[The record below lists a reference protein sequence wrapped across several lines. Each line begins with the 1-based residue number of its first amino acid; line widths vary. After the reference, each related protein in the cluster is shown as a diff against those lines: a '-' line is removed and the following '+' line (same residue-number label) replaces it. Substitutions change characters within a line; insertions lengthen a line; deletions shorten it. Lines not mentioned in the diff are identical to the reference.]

1 MLKHIPVLL
10 ILLLACGA
18 YSPHAVADTDTHAS
32 CPGKL
37 VCSVESRGGHKL
49 PGDPGKT
56 DDKPAPGNK
65 PANPRECSTDNQS
78 VPCTHAFGTW
88 IDSLR
93 MWCQPKKLQPPKTDP
108 IWNNKT
114 DGQIYICTRPKGTN
128 IADPAM
134 QLTIWMP
141 TNTPPPP
148 PDPKQLA
155 WKALATINLQ
165 PITPGTTPTT
175 LEQNP
180 NALGAVGMP
189 LWLWPKNPT
198 PNQLGPTTAS
208 ATEQGH
214 TVTITAK
221 AQSITWNLGNNTPPI
236 TCTTWKQPH
245 HNTHPNTPVTCGTQ
259 TGYHHQGRYTI
270 TATTNWTIHW
280 QGIGQQGT
288 LHHTTTTQQTL
299 KIGELHAL
307 NTNPKHN

>member
-1 MLKHIPVLL
+1 MLKHLVTALGVALLTYMTIP
-10 ILLLACGA
+10 A
-18 YSPHAVADTDTHAS
+18 YAIVDCTDG
-32 CPGKL
+32 GK
-37 VCSVESRGGHKL
+37 CTIEESGGHQV
-49 PGDPGKT
+49 PGDPNKT
-56 DDKPAPGNK
+56 DDKPAPGKK
-65 PANPRECSTDNQS
+65 PGKPRQCHIGNQPI
-78 VPCTHAFGTW
+78 PCTNTFGTW
-88 IDSLR
+88 INTR
-93 MWCQPKKLQPPKTDP
+93 QMWCKPKQPQPPNTDP
-108 IWNNKT
+108 IWKNNT
-114 DGQIYICTRPKGTN
+114 EGNIYICTRPEHTN

-134 QLTIWMP
+134 QTTTWLP
-141 TNTPPPP
+141 NTNPTPPPNP
-148 PDPKQLA
+148 EQLA
-155 WKALATINLQ
+155 WKALATIHLQ

-189 LWLWPKNPT
+189 LWLWPRNPT

-245 HNTHPNTPVTCGTQ
+245 KNTHPNTPVTCGAQ
-259 TGYHHQGRYTI
+259 TGYHQQGTYTI

-299 KIGELHAL
+299 KIGELQVL
-307 NTNPKHN
+307 NTNPRNP

>member
-1 MLKHIPVLL
+1 MLKKYLAAACLALL
-10 ILLLACGA
+10 TLISAPA
-18 YSPHAVADTDTHAS
+18 HATVT
-32 CPGKL
+32 CIEGE
-37 VCSVESRGGHKL
+37 CSIEETGGHKL
-49 PGDPGKT
+49 PGDPGRS
-56 DDKPAPGNK
+56 DGKPAKPGSK
-65 PANPRECSTDNQS
+65 PGCTLNGVA
-78 VPCTHAFGTW
+78 VPCTTDFGTW
-88 IDSLR
+88 IPHR
-93 MWCQPKKLQPPKTDP
+93 QEWCKPIQPQPPTTDP
-108 IWNNKT
+108 IWNGHQNGT
-114 DGQIYICTRPKGTN
+114 IQRCTRPEGTHLPDQN
-128 IADPAM
+128 MSRLVWFPA
-134 QLTIWMP
+134 

-155 WKALATINLQ
+155 WKALATIDLQ

-175 LEQNP
+175 LEQHP

-189 LWLWPKNPT
+189 LWLWPRNPT
-198 PNQLGPTTAS
+198 PTQLGPTTAS

-245 HNTHPNTPVTCGTQ
+245 HNTHPNTPVTCGAQ
-259 TGYHHQGRYTI
+259 TGYHHQGTYTI

-307 NTNPKHN
+307 NTNPRNP